1 MLLSLGII
9 FIFGIILGTIFE
21 KLRMPKLLGMLILGI
36 VTGPYCL
43 NTIDESVLSISS
55 ELRRIALVIILT
67 RAGLNLNLSDLKKIG
82 RPAFLL
88 CFVPAVFEISGISI
102 LAPILLKISVSEA
115 LVLGAV
121 LAAVS
126 PAVIVPKMLT
136 LMENGYGKDKSIPQ
150 MLLAGASVDDVIVI
164 VLFGIFTEMLS
175 GDNAALISLAKIPIS
190 VILGTAVGIICGIIL
205 SYIFKSKK
213 LSINEKV
220 LITLSASFLLL
231 ALEDKLTGIIT
242 ISALLSIM
250 TLGITFNVKDS
261 DTSKQLSAS
270 FSGLWSGAEI
280 LLFVL
285 VGASVDV
292 SYALNAGITVIILI
306 LLALIFRMAGVFL
319 CMLKTPL
326 NKKERIFCMISYTPK
341 ATVQAAIG
349 SIPLSMG
356 LSCGNIVLTAAVC
369 AILITAPLG
378 AFMIELTYKRL
389 LSHS

>member
-9 FIFGIILGTIFE
+9 FIFGIILGTVFE

-43 NTIDESVLSISS
+43 NLIDESVLSISS

-67 RAGLNLNLSDLKKIG
+67 RAGLNLNLSDLKKTG

-88 CFVPAVFEISGISI
+88 CFVPAVFEIAGISI
-102 LAPILLKISVSEA
+102 LAPILFKISVSEA

-231 ALEDKLTGIIT
+231 SIEDNLKGIIT

-250 TLGITFNVKDS
+250 TLGITLNIKDS

-285 VGASVDV
+285 VGASVDI

-319 CMLKTPL
+319 CMLRTSL
-326 NKKERIFCMISYTPK
+326 NKKERIFCMLSYTPK
-341 ATVQAAIG
+341 ATVQAAMG
-349 SIPLSMG
+349 SIPISMG
-356 LSCGNIVLTAAVC
+356 LSCGNIILTAAVC

-389 LSHS
+389 LSH

>member
-43 NTIDESVLSISS
+43 NIIDESVLSISS

-67 RAGLNLNLSDLKKIG
+67 RAGLNLNISDLKKIG

-88 CFVPAVFEISGISI
+88 CFVPAVFEIAGISI

-175 GDNAALISLAKIPIS
+175 GDNAALISLAKIPVS

-250 TLGITFNVKDS
+250 ILGITLNIKDS

-349 SIPLSMG
+349 SIPISMG
-356 LSCGNIVLTAAVC
+356 LSCGNIILTAAVC

-389 LSHS
+389 LSH